1 MIVKKSIS
9 EHFRNLLII
18 NIFFILSLLQSCAT
32 VQVIPDK
39 IFHGIS
45 NYHYGDDRTNLTTF
59 SHLVD
64 SLSLNKET
72 KKLAE
77 ENILDF
83 LNSNATFASKQ
94 FVCRKLRLIG
104 TEKSVPTLSKLLN
117 KRKTTN
123 IARYA
128 LENIQGNKVDKA
140 LINSLDNPDKKIK
153 IGIINTLAARK
164 TKNSVYAL
172 GELLQNADNDIAI
185 AAASALGK
193 IADKKAMAFLEKHF
207 NSANINFRNTLFDSY
222 LLCIDN
228 IAKQDKYEAYIYYTK
243 FYKLDLPTNLKSAAL
258 NGIIN
263 TAKNKKEEILIRI
276 KNEPTELKS
285 IAISKIR
292 ELPESTDITVYAE
305 LLKTLPPENQIQ
317 LLSVFEDRKDK
328 SVKPNV
334 IQLLNSD
341 IDNVKIAVVKTLA
354 NIGDKT
360 DIIKLAKISA
370 NNNNELS
377 KHAFTSLSLLKGND
391 IDKTIISLI
400 PKVKDDLKI
409 VLIKAVGARIIKPAF
424 ATILKFTNSGS
435 KKLMSETFKSLAE
448 ISTEKNLQELLSLF
462 SNLDNIKNKK
472 KLERTISKVLINYP
486 NKQNT
491 ALLAKAKDSTNDIS
505 TKSSLLRLLGYTN
518 DNNAL
523 NLLKKEAANKNLTIR
538 EAAVQGL
545 ANFTTSEPMND
556 LMEIMISEKNK
567 KIKSIALKGFVHSV
581 NINKTLGACDK
592 VNLYNKALPFA
603 QTSNERNLV
612 LDGIGHSDCFESL
625 EVIKPYINQPDVK
638 GTVDDCI
645 NRVSWHLHQKN
656 PERIKDYVNWFLS
669 KIKDEKFQKKNK
681 FLLDVI
687 DKFIK
692 NRDANLR

>member
-193 IADKKAMAFLEKHF
+193 IADKKAIAFLEEHF

-328 SVKPNV
+328 SVKP
-334 IQLLNSD
+334 
-341 IDNVKIAVVKTLA
+341 
-354 NIGDKT
+354 
-360 DIIKLAKISA
+360 KLF
-370 NNNNELS
+370 N
-377 KHAFTSLSLLKGND
+377 F
-391 IDKTIISLI
+391 LI
-400 PKVKDDLKI
+400 PI
-409 VLIKAVGARIIKPAF
+409 LI
-424 ATILKFTNSGS
+424 T
-435 KKLMSETFKSLAE
+435 
-448 ISTEKNLQELLSLF
+448 
-462 SNLDNIKNKK
+462 
-472 KLERTISKVLINYP
+472 
-486 NKQNT
+486 
-491 ALLAKAKDSTNDIS
+491 
-505 TKSSLLRLLGYTN
+505 
-518 DNNAL
+518 
-523 NLLKKEAANKNLTIR
+523 
-538 EAAVQGL
+538 
-545 ANFTTSEPMND
+545 
-556 LMEIMISEKNK
+556 
-567 KIKSIALKGFVHSV
+567 
-581 NINKTLGACDK
+581 
-592 VNLYNKALPFA
+592 
-603 QTSNERNLV
+603 
-612 LDGIGHSDCFESL
+612 
-625 EVIKPYINQPDVK
+625 
-638 GTVDDCI
+638 
-645 NRVSWHLHQKN
+645 
-656 PERIKDYVNWFLS
+656 
-669 KIKDEKFQKKNK
+669 
-681 FLLDVI
+681 
-687 DKFIK
+687 
-692 NRDANLR
+692 